1 MEKVA
6 SYKTT
11 DELKADLFVVNA
23 ALEDQK
29 NNHDHIGLVCVFCAQ
44 ACNRPA
50 TPYYRWNDKH
60 RENRVTSE

>member
-29 NNHDHIGLVCVFCAQ
+29 NNHDKIGLVCAFGA
-44 ACNRPA
+44 
-50 TPYYRWNDKH
+50 
-60 RENRVTSE
+60 